1 MRYGIRVIL
10 QEESYTSRACFG
22 SRDQI
27 PSYGKGDA
35 EEVVFSG
42 RRIKRGLYL
51 QDDGKIINADVNAAA
66 NTGRK
71 YDERIFPEGTDFGC
85 LYGTV
90 KAMTFRDVLLASQE
104 WKKRNPGQTG
114 QRACVCPVSA

>member
-1 MRYGIRVIL
+1 M
-10 QEESYTSRACFG
+10 
-22 SRDQI
+22 I
-27 PSYGKGDA
+27 PNPTNFPRPVRQPTNSGCWVRRWWMSGK
-35 EEVVFSG
+35 V
-42 RRIKRGLYL
+42 
-51 QDDGKIINADVNAAA
+51 INADVNAAA

-90 KAMTFRDVLLASQE
+90 KAMTFRDVFLAGQE

-114 QRACVCPVSA
+114 QWACVCPVSA